1 MATPAS
7 VLAVLAHPDDE
18 IFVAGM
24 LAHLAESGAQVTLLC
39 ATRGEIG
46 KVHPSLGH
54 VEDVAALRSEELRLS
69 CARLGI
75 GEPRFL
81 GFHDSGRGDRLQR
94 DNPRALAVADM
105 LEVEAAIREVI
116 RDLQPRVI
124 ITHDPHGGYYH
135 PDHLA
140 LQRATTAAFFSS
152 GVLGRAAPARLFYA
166 AMEHAKFTRFVDAS
180 GGRSLATGLDPDV
193 YAPTTEMIALTFDAR
208 PYVARKFAAMAAH
221 RSAFGLT
228 EETLRVPTPE
238 TAPMLRAFQPV
249 FEREDYLLGGTRG
262 PIPRWPLPDVFA
274 GM

>member
-1 MATPAS
+1 MATTPS

-18 IFVAGM
+18 LFIAGM
-24 LAHLAESGAQVTLLC
+24 LAHLADSGAQVTLLC

-54 VEDVAALRSEELRLS
+54 VEDVAGLQSEELRLS

-81 GFHDSGRGDRLQR
+81 GFHDSGRGDKLQR
-94 DNPRALAVADM
+94 ENPRALAVADM

-166 AMEHAKFTRFVDAS
+166 AMEHAKFMRFVEAS
-180 GGRSLATGLDPDV
+180 GGRGLAAGLDPDV

-208 PYVARKFAAMAAH
+208 PYVARTFAAMAAH

-228 EETLRVPTPE
+228 EESLRAPTPE
-238 TAPMLRAFQPV
+238 IAPMLRAFGPV
-249 FEREDYLLGGTRG
+249 FEREDYLLGGARG
-262 PIPRWPLPDVFA
+262 PIPHWPLPDVFG

>member
-1 MATPAS
+1 MATTSS
-7 VLAVLAHPDDE
+7 VLAVVAHPDDE
-18 IFVAGM
+18 IFLAGM
-24 LAHLAESGAQVTLLC
+24 LAHLADTGTQVTLLC
-39 ATRGEIG
+39 ATRGEMG

-54 VEDVAALRSEELRLS
+54 VADVAGLRSEELRLS

-105 LEVEAAIREVI
+105 LEVEAAIRNVI

-124 ITHDPHGGYYH
+124 ITHDPHGTYYH

-166 AMEHAKFTRFVDAS
+166 AMEHASFRRFVDAS

-208 PYVARKFAAMAAH
+208 PYVARKFSAMAAH

-238 TAPMLRAFQPV
+238 IAPMLRAFAPV

-262 PIPRWPLPDVFA
+262 PIPRWPLPDVFE
-274 GM
+274 GT

>member
-1 MATPAS
+1 MATPSS

-24 LAHLAESGAQVTLLC
+24 LAHLAASGAEVTLLC
-39 ATRGEIG
+39 ATRGEAG

-54 VEDVAALRSEELRLS
+54 VADVAALRSEELRLS

-81 GFHDSGRGDRLQR
+81 GFHDSGRGRTFQR

-105 LEVEAAIREVI
+105 LEVEAAICGVI
-116 RDLQPRVI
+116 RDVQPRVI

-140 LQRATTAAFFSS
+140 VQRATTAAFFSS
-152 GVLGRAAPARLFYA
+152 GVMGCTAPARLFYA
-166 AMEHAKFTRFVDAS
+166 AMEHARFTRFVEAS

-193 YAPTTEMIALTFDAR
+193 FAPTAEMIALTFDAR
-208 PYVARKFAAMAAH
+208 PYVAQKFAAMAAH

-228 EETLRVPTPE
+228 EETIRVPTPE
-238 TAPMLRAFQPV
+238 VAPMLRAFGPV
-249 FEREDYLLGGTRG
+249 LEREDYLLGGTRCA
-262 PIPRWPLPDVFA
+262 IPRWPLPDVFE
-274 GM
+274 GT